1 MKPHPGLTRRT
12 CLKWIVASTL
22 AGFCPGFSLAKINA
36 SVQQATKTPD
46 KNNVEQLNVNILSSA
61 DKNLIIP
68 AILKKP
74 KGNGPFPAVVLMA
87 GCSPEWFNSI
97 RESSW
102 AGRLISWG
110 FVTIQP
116 ESWGPRNDSGVCTQ
130 SEYLRIPSMAEI
142 RALDAFDAKEYLTK
156 KPFVAPNRI
165 AVMGW
170 SHGGWTV
177 LAALRTDLAITKTK
191 EPFSA
196 GVSLYPY
203 CIWALDKLN
212 APLLI
217 LHGEKDTWTP
227 AETCMERMPKE
238 ETEHEVI
245 HHIYP
250 DAYHDFDWP
259 GTDETF
265 EGQRLL
271 YNPAATK
278 LAKKDVK
285 AFLTKH
291 LGL

>member
-1 MKPHPGLTRRT
+1 MKHDHGLTRRT
-12 CLKWIVASTL
+12 CLKLIATSTL
-22 AGFCPGFSLAKINA
+22 AGFYPCFSLAEMSANE
-36 SVQQATKTPD
+36 QQATKTPD
-46 KNNVEQLNVNILSSA
+46 NNDVEQLNVNFISSA
-61 DKNLIIP
+61 DENLIIP

-87 GCSPEWFNSI
+87 GCSPEYFNNI

-102 AGRLISWG
+102 ANRLLSWG
-110 FVTIQP
+110 CVTIQP
-116 ESWGPRNDSGVCTQ
+116 ESWGPRHDSGVCSR
-130 SEYLRIPSMAEI
+130 SEYLRIPQMAEA
-142 RALDAFDAKEYLTK
+142 RALDAFDAKAYLAM
-156 KPFVAPNRI
+156 KPFIDPNRI

-177 LAALRTDLAITKTK
+177 LAALRTDLTLTQTK
-191 EPFSA
+191 EPFRA
-196 GVSLYPY
+196 GVSFYPY

-217 LHGEKDTWTP
+217 IHGEKDKWAP
-227 AETCMERMPKE
+227 AETCTEKMPIG
-238 ETEHEVI
+238 ETAHEVI

-250 DAYHDFDWP
+250 DAYHDFDWL

-271 YNPAATK
+271 YSPAATK
-278 LAKKDVK
+278 RAIKDVK

-291 LGL
+291 LQI